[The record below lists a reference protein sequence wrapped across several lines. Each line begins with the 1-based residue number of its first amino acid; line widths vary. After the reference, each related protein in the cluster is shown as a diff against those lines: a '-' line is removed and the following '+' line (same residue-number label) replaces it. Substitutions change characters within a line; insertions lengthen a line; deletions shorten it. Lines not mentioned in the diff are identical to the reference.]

1 MAFKDN
7 ILEFSDTK
15 IIDTNSESEVM
26 MNWEDDIMKKSAEY
40 ICESKGDILEIG
52 FGMGICA
59 DYIQAQDVKS
69 HTIIEIH
76 PQIIERLKA
85 WAEDKNNVIIL
96 EGDWYTAEGLKTYDG
111 IFLDTFGD
119 ENIDHGLMH
128 RFKEFVLPK
137 ANPNAKLT
145 YWNSYNG
152 VVPRNDRNVYGFDK
166 ISYEAIPVTPVE
178 CDYIYHKQDSIVNR
192 YYMPK
197 VGL

>member
-15 IIDTNSESEVM
+15 IIDTKSELEVM

-40 ICESKGDILEIG
+40 ICQSKGDILEIG

-59 DYIQAQDVKS
+59 DYIQAQGVDS

-76 PQIIERLKA
+76 PQILEKLNV
-85 WAEDKNNVIIL
+85 WASDKSNVTVI
-96 EGDWYTAEGLKTYDG
+96 EGDWSSLSISDTYDG

-119 ENIDHGLMH
+119 NNLSK
-128 RFKEFVLPK
+128 FKDFALAR
-137 ANPNAKLT
+137 ANSGCKVT
-145 YWNSYNG
+145 YWNNFEKEYN
-152 VVPRNDRNVYGFDK
+152 PYSFDSV
-166 ISYEAIPVTPVE
+166 SYEQIPISPDSNSYTPLE
-178 CDYIYHKQDSIVNR
+178 NN

-197 VGL
+197 VEV